1 MSRASTVAVHPE
13 LVTLA
18 HRLADAAGEIQRR
31 WFRTPVAV
39 DTKADRSPVTIA
51 DREAEAVMREL
62 IEASFPDHGIL
73 GEEHGRARTDA
84 EHVWVLDPIDGT
96 KSFLCGRPLFATL
109 IGLLHEGRPVLGVI
123 DQAILGER
131 WLGVV
136 GAPTLFNGEVCRTR
150 ACARPA
156 EALLS
161 CTSPQ
166 MFRDAG
172 ERPAFERVLAGVRQ
186 AVWGG
191 DGYGAGLLALGFVD
205 LVIEADLEPYDVLP
219 LVPVVEGAGG
229 RLTDWAGRPPGLGS
243 DQRMAAAGDAR
254 LHARVLELLQ
264 GS

>member
-1 MSRASTVAVHPE
+1 MSRALAAAVHPE
-13 LVTLA
+13 FVTLA

-39 DTKADRSPVTIA
+39 DAKADRSPVTIA

-62 IEASFPDHGIL
+62 IEATFPEHGIL
-73 GEEHGRARTDA
+73 GEEHGRARTEA

-96 KSFLCGRPLFATL
+96 KSFVSGRPLFGTL
-109 IGLLHEGRPVLGVI
+109 IGLLHGGRPVLGVI

-131 WLGVV
+131 WLGVA
-136 GAPTLFNGEVCRTR
+136 GAPTLCNGRVCRTR
-150 ACARPA
+150 SCGEPGR
-156 EALLS
+156 ALLS

-166 MFRDAG
+166 MFHAPA
-172 ERPAFERVLAGVRQ
+172 ERAALERVLASVRQ
-186 AVWGG
+186 AIWGG
-191 DGYGAGLLALGFVD
+191 DCYGAGLLALGFVD

-229 RLTDWAGRPPGLGS
+229 RLTDWAGRPPGLAS
-243 DQRMAAAGDAR
+243 DQRMVAAGDAR
-254 LHARVLELLQ
+254 LHARILELLQ